1 MPSFFID
8 RPIFAWVVAIFIM
21 VAGVIAIPLLP
32 VSQYPD
38 VAPPQISINT
48 SYPGASSQDTYQS
61 VTRLIEDE
69 LNGVEGLLYFEST
82 SSASGSVEISAT
94 FAPGTDPGQAAVDI
108 QNRVRRVE
116 PRLPDS
122 VKRQGVQVDEAG
134 SGFLMIVA
142 LTSTDGSMDAIGL
155 GDYLSRNVLSEIQR
169 VPGVGRAQLFATER
183 SMRVWLDPDKMLGLN
198 LTAADVT
205 AAITAQNAQIASGSI
220 GAQPNPI
227 TQQISAP
234 VVVKASWRA
243 PKSSAQ
249 SCFAPIRTVRPFA
262 CATSPASRSAAKAT
276 PSRRG

>member
-94 FAPGTDPGQAAVDI
+94 FAPGTDPGQAAVDTAFAVSSRACPI
-108 QNRVRRVE
+108 RSSARV
-116 PRLPDS
+116 S
-122 VKRQGVQVDEAG
+122 
-134 SGFLMIVA
+134 
-142 LTSTDGSMDAIGL
+142 
-155 GDYLSRNVLSEIQR
+155 
-169 VPGVGRAQLFATER
+169 R
-183 SMRVWLDPDKMLGLN
+183 SMKP
-198 LTAADVT
+198 A
-205 AAITAQNAQIASGSI
+205 
-220 GAQPNPI
+220 
-227 TQQISAP
+227 
-234 VVVKASWRA
+234 
-243 PKSSAQ
+243 
-249 SCFAPIRTVRPFA
+249 
-262 CATSPASRSAAKAT
+262 PAS
-276 PSRRG
+276 